1 MNQDSSSSDDDDYTI
16 STIDL
21 EEFDISHQ
29 LILNLIHRNN
39 NPSIQQNIQ
48 PIHGGSIPGHVV
60 INRDREAADRILFDD
75 YFAEIPRF
83 NDRISIQ

>member
-1 MNQDSSSSDDDDYTI
+1 MNQDSSSSSDDDYTI
-16 STIDL
+16 PTIDM
-21 EEFDISHQ
+21 EEFDISHK

-39 NPSIQQNIQ
+39 NPSNQQNIQ

-75 YFAEIPRF
+75 YFAENPRF
-83 NDRISIQ
+83 NDGM